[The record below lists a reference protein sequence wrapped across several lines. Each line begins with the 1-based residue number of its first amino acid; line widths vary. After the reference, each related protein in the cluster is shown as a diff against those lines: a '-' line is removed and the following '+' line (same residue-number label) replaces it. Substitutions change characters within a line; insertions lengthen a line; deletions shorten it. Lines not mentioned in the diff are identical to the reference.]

1 MINPIAT
8 LLFDLFVTGSAATII
23 LSLIRESRVQRLP
36 CVGTKKRPQFALPTA
51 LRPSASSHDRLPART
66 AATLR
71 RVA

>member
-8 LLFDLFVTGSAATII
+8 LLFDLFITGAAAAIVV
-23 LSLIRESRVQRLP
+23 SLIREGRAQRLP
-36 CVGTKKRPQFALPTA
+36 CVGAKRRPQFVLPTS
-51 LRPSASSHDRLPART
+51 LRPNASSHDRLPART